1 MTEGGSLKVIFAAL
15 IGNALISVTKFV
27 AAAMTGSSAML
38 SEAIHSLVD
47 TVNQVLMLHGLRR
60 AKKPADDAHP
70 FGYGMEV
77 YFWTF
82 VVAILVFAGGA
93 GVSIYEGVHKVM
105 APEPVSNVMI
115 NYAVLGAAMVFES
128 VAWVMAYKEFGRSKG
143 RMGLME
149 AVSRSKDP
157 TVFTVLFEDTAA
169 LLGLF
174 VAFIGIMA
182 ADYLNMPLLDG
193 VASIV
198 IGLIL
203 ALTASLLAFETKGLL
218 IGEAA
223 HPRVVDGVRRIARAE
238 ESVVGVNEILT
249 MHLGPKDIL
258 LNVSLDFADK
268 KTADDV
274 ETSVTNM
281 ERQIKMQ
288 FPEVTRVFI
297 EAQSRASQRRLRS

>member
-1 MTEGGSLKVIFAAL
+1 MTESGSLKVIFAAL
-15 IGNALISVTKFV
+15 IGNTLISITKFG
-27 AAAMTGSSAML
+27 AAFVTGSSAMF

-47 TVNQVLMLHGLRR
+47 TGNQLLMLHGLRR
-60 AKKPADDAHP
+60 AKKPADEAHP

-93 GVSIYEGVHKVM
+93 GVSIYEGIHKVM

-115 NYAVLGAAMVFES
+115 NYAVLGAAMVFEG
-128 VAWVMAYKEFGRSKG
+128 VAWMMAYKEFGRSRG

-169 LLGLF
+169 MLGLF
-174 VAFIGIMA
+174 VAFVGIAA
-182 ADYLNMPLLDG
+182 ADYLDMPLLDG

-203 ALTASLLAFETKGLL
+203 ALTASLLLL
-218 IGEAA
+218 SIN
-223 HPRVVDGVRRIARAE
+223 
-238 ESVVGVNEILT
+238 S
-249 MHLGPKDIL
+249 
-258 LNVSLDFADK
+258 
-268 KTADDV
+268 
-274 ETSVTNM
+274 
-281 ERQIKMQ
+281 
-288 FPEVTRVFI
+288 
-297 EAQSRASQRRLRS
+297 

>member
-1 MTEGGSLKVIFAAL
+1 MTESGSLKVIFAAL
-15 IGNALISVTKFV
+15 VGNALIAVTKFF
-27 AAAMTGSSAML
+27 AASVTGSSAML

-47 TVNQVLMLHGLRR
+47 TGNQVLMLHGMRR
-60 AKKPADDAHP
+60 AKRPADEAHP

-105 APEPVSNVMI
+105 NPEPVSNVMI
-115 NYAVLGAAMVFES
+115 NYIVLGAATVFES
-128 VAWVMAYKEFGRSKG
+128 VAWYIAYKEFGRSKG
-143 RMGLME
+143 RMSIIE

-169 LLGLF
+169 LLGLV
-174 VAFIGIMA
+174 VAFVGIA
-182 ADYLNMPLLDG
+182 VADYLDMPMLDG

-238 ESVVGVNEILT
+238 DTVVGVNEILT
-249 MHLGPKDIL
+249 MHLGPRDVL
-258 LNVSLDFADK
+258 LNVSLDFADQRS
-268 KTADDV
+268 AGDV
-274 ETSVTNM
+274 ETAVTSM
-281 ERQIKMQ
+281 ERQIRRQ

-297 EAQSRASQRRLRS
+297 EAQSKAAQRRF

>member
-15 IGNALISVTKFV
+15 IGNALIAITKFV
-27 AAAMTGSSAML
+27 AASITGSSAML

-47 TVNQVLMLHGLRR
+47 TGNQVLMLHGLRR
-60 AKKPADDAHP
+60 AKKPADEAHP

-93 GVSIYEGVHKVM
+93 GVSIYEGIHKVM
-105 APEPVSNVMI
+105 APEPISNVMI
-115 NYAVLGAAMVFES
+115 NYAVLGAAMVFEG
-128 VAWVMAYKEFGRSKG
+128 VAWVMAYKEFGRSRG

-149 AVSRSKDP
+149 AVVRSKDP

-169 LLGLF
+169 MFGLV
-174 VAFIGIMA
+174 VAFVGIAA

-193 VASIV
+193 IASIV

-223 HPRVVDGVRRIARAE
+223 HPRVIDGVRRIARSEDA
-238 ESVVGVNEILT
+238 VIGVNEILT
-249 MHLGPKDIL
+249 MHLGPKDVL
-258 LNVSLDFADK
+258 LNVSLDFAGDK
-268 KTADDV
+268 SSDDV
-274 ETSVTNM
+274 ESSVTNM
-281 ERQIKMQ
+281 ERQIKRQ

-297 EAQSRASQRRLRS
+297 EAQSRQAQRRV

>member
-1 MTEGGSLKVIFAAL
+1 MTESGSLKVIFAAL
-15 IGNALISVTKFV
+15 IGNALISITKFG
-27 AAAMTGSSAML
+27 AAFVTGSSAMF

-47 TVNQVLMLHGLRR
+47 TGNQLLMLHGLRR

-93 GVSIYEGVHKVM
+93 GVSIYEGIHKVM

-115 NYAVLGAAMVFES
+115 NYAVLGAAMVFEG
-128 VAWVMAYKEFGRSKG
+128 VAWMMAYKEFGRSRG

-169 LLGLF
+169 MLGLF
-174 VAFIGIMA
+174 VAFVGIAA
-182 ADYLNMPLLDG
+182 ADYLDMPLLDG

-223 HPRVVDGVRRIARAE
+223 HPRVVEGVRRIARAE
-238 ESVVGVNEILT
+238 DSVIGINEILT
-249 MHLGPKDIL
+249 MHLGPKDVL
-258 LNVSLDFADK
+258 LNVSLDFGDK
-268 KTADDV
+268 FTADDV
-274 ETSVTNM
+274 EASVTNM
-281 ERQIKMQ
+281 ERQIKRQ
-288 FPEVTRVFI
+288 FPDVTRVFI
-297 EAQSRASQRRLRS
+297 EAQSRNSQRRV

>member
-15 IGNALISVTKFV
+15 IGNALISVTKF
-27 AAAMTGSSAML
+27 AAAGMTGSSAML

-47 TVNQVLMLHGLRR
+47 TGNQVLMLHGLRR

-93 GVSIYEGVHKVM
+93 GVSIYEGVHKVL

-115 NYAVLGAAMVFES
+115 NYAVLGAAMVFEGI
-128 VAWVMAYKEFGRSKG
+128 AWVMAYREFGRSKG
-143 RMGLME
+143 RMGLIE

-157 TVFTVLFEDTAA
+157 TVFTILFEDTAA
-169 LLGLF
+169 LLGLL
-174 VAFIGIMA
+174 VAFIGIAA
-182 ADYLNMPLLDG
+182 ADYLDMPLLDG

-223 HPRVVDGVRRIARAE
+223 HPRVVEGMRRIARAE
-238 ESVVGVNEILT
+238 DTVIGVNEILT

-268 KTADDV
+268 KTAEDV

>member
-1 MTEGGSLKVIFAAL
+1 V
-15 IGNALISVTKFV
+15 
-27 AAAMTGSSAML
+27 TGSSAMF

-47 TVNQVLMLHGLRR
+47 TGNQLLMLHGLRR

-93 GVSIYEGVHKVM
+93 GVSIYEGIHKVM

-115 NYAVLGAAMVFES
+115 NYAVLGAAMVFEG
-128 VAWVMAYKEFGRSKG
+128 VAWFMAYKEFGRSKG
-143 RMGLME
+143 RMGFME

-169 LLGLF
+169 MLGLF
-174 VAFIGIMA
+174 VAFVGIAA

-223 HPRVVDGVRRIARAE
+223 HPRVNDGVRRIARAE
-238 ESVVGVNEILT
+238 DTVIGINEILT
-249 MHLGPKDIL
+249 MHLGPKDVL
-258 LNVSLDFADK
+258 LNVSLDFGDK
-268 KTADDV
+268 YTADDV
-274 ETSVTNM
+274 ENSVTNM
-281 ERQIKMQ
+281 ERQIKRQ

-297 EAQSRASQRRLRS
+297 EAQSRSSQRRV

>member
-1 MTEGGSLKVIFAAL
+1 MTESGSLKVIFAAL
-15 IGNALISVTKFV
+15 IGNTLISITKFG
-27 AAAMTGSSAML
+27 AAFVTGSSAMF

-47 TVNQVLMLHGLRR
+47 TGNQLLMLHGLRR
-60 AKKPADDAHP
+60 AKKPADEAHP

-93 GVSIYEGVHKVM
+93 GVSIYEGIHKVM

-115 NYAVLGAAMVFES
+115 NYAVLGAAMVFEG
-128 VAWVMAYKEFGRSKG
+128 VAWMMAYKEFGRSRG

-169 LLGLF
+169 MLGLF
-174 VAFIGIMA
+174 VAFVGIAA
-182 ADYLNMPLLDG
+182 ADYLDMPLLDG

-223 HPRVVDGVRRIARAE
+223 HPRVVEGVRRIARAE
-238 ESVVGVNEILT
+238 DSVIGINEILT
-249 MHLGPKDIL
+249 MHLGPKDVL
-258 LNVSLDFADK
+258 LNVSLDFGDK
-268 KTADDV
+268 FTADDV
-274 ETSVTNM
+274 EASVTNM
-281 ERQIKMQ
+281 ERQIKRQ
-288 FPEVTRVFI
+288 FPDVTRVFI
-297 EAQSRASQRRLRS
+297 EAQSRNSQRRV

>member
-1 MTEGGSLKVIFAAL
+1 
-15 IGNALISVTKFV
+15 
-27 AAAMTGSSAML
+27 
-38 SEAIHSLVD
+38 
-47 TVNQVLMLHGLRR
+47 
-60 AKKPADDAHP
+60 
-70 FGYGMEV
+70 
-77 YFWTF
+77 
-82 VVAILVFAGGA
+82 VAILVFAGGA

-115 NYAVLGAAMVFES
+115 NYAVLGAAMVFEGI
-128 VAWVMAYKEFGRSKG
+128 AWVMAYREFGRSKG
-143 RMGLME
+143 RMGLIE

-157 TVFTVLFEDTAA
+157 TVFTILFEDTAA
-169 LLGLF
+169 LLGLL
-174 VAFIGIMA
+174 VAFIGIAA
-182 ADYLNMPLLDG
+182 ADYLDMPLLDG

-223 HPRVVDGVRRIARAE
+223 HPRVVEGMRRIARAE
-238 ESVVGVNEILT
+238 DTVIGVNEILT

-268 KTADDV
+268 KTAEDV